1 MDMNAEKM
9 AEMKAQYAHMSEAE
23 KEKLRKE
30 KEKEIEDLLD
40 FEKRYCKL
48 FSDSDWPRAQSNQNC
63 CKITLHFV
71 FQKERR

>member
-40 FEKRYCKL
+40 FEKRYWT
-48 FSDSDWPRAQSNQNC
+48 FRP
-63 CKITLHFV
+63 
-71 FQKERR
+71 

>member
-9 AEMKAQYAHMSEAE
+9 AEMKAQYAHMSEPE

-40 FEKRYCKL
+40 FEKRY
-48 FSDSDWPRAQSNQNC
+48 
-63 CKITLHFV
+63 
-71 FQKERR
+71 

>member
-1 MDMNAEKM
+1 MNAEKM

-40 FEKRYCKL
+40 FEKRYWKVL
-48 FSDSDWPRAQSNQNC
+48 SVSDWFKASSNLNC
-63 CKITLHFV
+63 CKMTLF
-71 FQKERR
+71 

>member
-1 MDMNAEKM
+1 MNAEKM

-40 FEKRYCKL
+40 FEKRYWKVL
-48 FSDSDWPRAQSNQNC
+48 SVSDWFKASCNLNC
-63 CKITLHFV
+63 CKMALF
-71 FQKERR
+71 

>member
-9 AEMKAQYAHMSEAE
+9 AEMKAQYANMNEAD

-40 FEKRYCKL
+40 FEKRY
-48 FSDSDWPRAQSNQNC
+48 
-63 CKITLHFV
+63 
-71 FQKERR
+71 